1 MYLLTNFMNQK
12 LTSKY
17 IKNLK
22 EILPLKKVYFHKD
35 EITLQIDASDLLNVL
50 TYLKYHNNCQYKSLS
65 YIAGADYPQKS
76 NRFDVI
82 YDLLSVRYNS
92 RVRIKIS
99 LSQLDSVNSCEKI
112 YPAANW
118 FECEVFDMFGIF
130 FLNHSNLR
138 RLLTDYGFEGYPLRK
153 DFPLSGFVELKYN
166 DKKKRIV
173 SEYLELAQE
182 YRTFDFLTPW
192 NSSQS

>member
-1 MYLLTNFMNQK
+1 M
-12 LTSKY
+12 
-17 IKNLK
+17 
-22 EILPLKKVYFHKD
+22 LPLKKVYLHKD
-35 EITLQIDASDLLNVL
+35 EITLQISTQNILNIL
-50 TYLKYHNNCQYKSLS
+50 TFLKYHNNCQYKSLS
-65 YIAGADYPQKS
+65 YVAGVDYLNKK
-76 NRFDVI
+76 NRFDIV
-82 YDLLSVRYNS
+82 YDLLSIRYNCRI
-92 RVRIKIS
+92 RVKTS
-99 LSQLDSVNSCEKI
+99 LNQLESINSCEKL

-130 FLNHSNLR
+130 FSNHSNLR

-182 YRTFDFLTPW
+182 YRTFDFSTPW
-192 NSSQS
+192 SAAKQ

>member
-1 MYLLTNFMNQK
+1 MSQK

-17 IKNLK
+17 LK
-22 EILPLKKVYFHKD
+22 DLKKILPLRKVYLYKD
-35 EITLQIDASDLLNVL
+35 EITLQISPPEILYVL
-50 TYLKYHNNCQYKSLS
+50 TFLKYHNNCQYKSLS
-65 YIAGADYPQKS
+65 YVAGVDYLSQE
-76 NRFDVI
+76 NRFDLV
-82 YDLLSVRYNS
+82 YDLLSIRFNS
-92 RVRIKIS
+92 RIRVKIP
-99 LSQLDSVNSCEKI
+99 LNQLESVNSCEKI

-130 FLNHSNLR
+130 FFNHSNLR

-192 NSSQS
+192 STNKQ